1 MRESFYPRFLVELI
15 RRMVK
20 PDIVHCGVAAEPD
33 IAGCEAE
40 PDIADCEADI
50 TELMKIIWIMHVGTW
65 NIGTH

>member
-1 MRESFYPRFLVELI
+1 
-15 RRMVK
+15 MVK